1 MSSMHATWCTSA
13 CGLICL
19 YRIRVPLYFHAT
31 TNYIL
36 GLTDR
41 DTVSIHTK
49 LLSGMC
55 DTMAT
60 SAESKDDHPNR
71 PATNNMEVELNLSW
85 FTKRDKPLISIK
97 TKKDDTSSESSSSG
111 KSAVKH
117 LGLLTRLGTGSMR
130 ELVLCPSLH

>member
-1 MSSMHATWCTSA
+1 MVYIRLRQFVCTARALFSRDNK
-13 CGLICL
+13 LHPWI
-19 YRIRVPLYFHAT
+19 
-31 TNYIL
+31 N
-36 GLTDR
+36 DR
-41 DTVSIHTK
+41 DTVIILVPQTNIK
-49 LLSGMC
+49 LLCSGVC

-111 KSAVKH
+111 KSAVKY